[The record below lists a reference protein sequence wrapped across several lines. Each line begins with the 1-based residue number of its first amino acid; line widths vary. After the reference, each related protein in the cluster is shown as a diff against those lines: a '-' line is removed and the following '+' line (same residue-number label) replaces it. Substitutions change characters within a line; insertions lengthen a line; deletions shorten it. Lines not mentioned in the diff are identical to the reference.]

1 MKQKSNTLVFEFSPH
16 QIALIL
22 SSVFFYIL
30 GAGIAK
36 YLGVFQNIQDFWYGL
51 VFIALLSASGFF
63 FQHYFDPK
71 QLKIANQSEDGL
83 IKSRQYLLAGLA
95 LLMTGSVIAYFL
107 IVFSR
112 IDVIAIVFTVFIF
125 LVAFLYA
132 IPPIRLAERGYGDLV
147 LILSI
152 AFIHPALAFTIQSG
166 ELHKLLVFISFPLLF
181 FLMAMFVSTG
191 LTDYLQSML
200 GGEKNL
206 VTMLGWKLAM
216 VLHDWFVI
224 LGYALIGAAFFQ
236 GLPWNIIWPTLVP
249 LPVFIFTM
257 YEIHRIRDG
266 NKPRWTVLTFSGYTG
281 VGLMLYG
288 LLFMLWFG

>member
-1 MKQKSNTLVFEFSPH
+1 MLIFEFSPH
-16 QIALIL
+16 QIALFV
-22 SSVFFYIL
+22 SATFFYIL

-36 YLGVFQNIQDFWYGL
+36 YLGKFQNIQDFWYGL
-51 VFIALLSASGFF
+51 IFIILLYACSFL

-71 QLKIANQSEDGL
+71 QLKIANQSEEGL
-83 IKSRQYLLAGLA
+83 IKSRQNLLAGLA
-95 LLMTGSVIAYFL
+95 LFMTCSVIAYLL

-132 IPPIRLAERGYGDLV
+132 IPPFRLAERGYGDLV
-147 LILSI
+147 LIPSI
-152 AFIHPALAFTIQSG
+152 SLINPALAFTIQSG
-166 ELHKLLVFISFPLLF
+166 ELHSLLLLISVPLFF

-191 LTDYLQSML
+191 LTDYLHAML

-206 VTMLGWKLAM
+206 VIMLGWKLAM

-224 LGYALIGAAFFQ
+224 LGYALIGLAFFQ
-236 GLPWNIIWPTLVP
+236 GLPWKIIWPTLVP

-257 YEIHRIRDG
+257 YEIHKIRDG
-266 NKPRWTVLTFSGYTG
+266 NKPRWLILTFSGYTG
-281 VGLMLYG
+281 AGLMLYG
-288 LLFMLWFG
+288 LLFTLWFG